1 MTLPPHTADA
11 LTRLALALA
20 RAEDLDAVLWAVAHE
35 AIGTLKLED
44 CVVYLVDH
52 DRRLCIQRAAYGPKN
67 PQGFDILHPIQI
79 TVGQGIVGEVAASA
93 RAIRVD
99 DTRAD
104 PRYIVDDASRA
115 SELAVPIV
123 HRGQVIGVLDSEH
136 SQPAFFTQSHEDVFA
151 AIAAL
156 ASTQVAA
163 ARLRQELEEARDR
176 AESAVRTKRDFL
188 LMMNHELRTPLHGI
202 LGVTSLLADRMS
214 DPTDRELIELADRSA
229 RSLMTVLEDVL
240 TIADLGQDRVDLAQA
255 PFDPVRLVS
264 QVVELFA
271 GVARTRRLSLSLL
284 PSARPPA
291 PIIGDQARVRQVL
304 MHLVSNAL
312 KFTGRGSVDLRVEA
326 EGEGVRFLVKDTGIG
341 FSPSRVPQLLEAF
354 TQGQSGAD
362 RAFEG
367 TGLGL
372 SVAHGLVT
380 RMGGTLEIRSF
391 PGTGTEARVWLPQS
405 PPHARS

>member
-1 MTLPPHTADA
+1 M
-11 LTRLALALA
+11 
-20 RAEDLDAVLWAVAHE
+20 
-35 AIGTLKLED
+35 
-44 CVVYLVDH
+44 
-52 DRRLCIQRAAYGPKN
+52 
-67 PQGFDILHPIQI
+67 
-79 TVGQGIVGEVAASA
+79 
-93 RAIRVD
+93 
-99 DTRAD
+99 
-104 PRYIVDDASRA
+104 
-115 SELAVPIV
+115 
-123 HRGQVIGVLDSEH
+123 
-136 SQPAFFTQSHEDVFA
+136 
-151 AIAAL
+151 
-156 ASTQVAA
+156 
-163 ARLRQELEEARDR
+163 
-176 AESAVRTKRDFL
+176 RTKRDFL

-214 DPTDRELIELADRSA
+214 DPADRELIELADRSA
-229 RSLMTVLEDVL
+229 RSLMAVLEDVL

-264 QVVELFA
+264 QVAELFA

-291 PIIGDQARVRQVL
+291 PMIGDQARVRQVL

-312 KFTGRGSVDLRVEA
+312 KFTGRGSVDLRVDA
-326 EGEGVRFLVKDTGIG
+326 EGDGVRFLVKDTGIG